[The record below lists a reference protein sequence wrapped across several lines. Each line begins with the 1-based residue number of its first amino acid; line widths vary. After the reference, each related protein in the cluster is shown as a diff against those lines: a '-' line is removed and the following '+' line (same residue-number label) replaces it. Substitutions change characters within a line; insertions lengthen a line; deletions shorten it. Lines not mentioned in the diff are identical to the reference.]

1 MCKNLHAVLKYQQ
14 VTGGGVT
21 FYVHP
26 LCCASD
32 AGLKKLDRATLCE
45 YESLTVVVTIL
56 GNSKQR

>member
-1 MCKNLHAVLKYQQ
+1 VQKPARSAEISTSH
-14 VTGGGVT
+14 GGGVT

-32 AGLKKLDRATLCE
+32 AGLKKLDRATSCE